1 MPRAYSFLGSRR
13 RITAIDMQTNS
24 PPRPPTLVL
33 ICGEPSGDQL
43 GGELVA
49 GLKAVGGEELS
60 LTGMG
65 GSAMAAQGLR
75 SLFPLDDTAVMGLRE
90 VVPRIPAI
98 LRRVREASDYVLS
111 LNPDVVV
118 LIDSPDFTH
127 RIAQRIKR
135 YNPSIRTVNY
145 VAPQVWASRQY
156 RARRMARYFDLVLA
170 LLPFEVPFFEANGL
184 HAVFVGHPVVE
195 RVSQMTG
202 GETLR
207 ARLSIGAD
215 TPLLAVLP
223 GSRMNEVRLL
233 LPRFREAVAIVS
245 RDIPGLTCVLPAV
258 AHVRDT
264 VRKASAD
271 WPVPLH
277 ILDGDADKFAAFTA
291 ADVALAASGT
301 VTTELALAGTP
312 MVVAY
317 RLGWL
322 TYVLAR
328 PFVRV
333 RFITLTNI
341 LLDRA
346 AVPEFVQGNC
356 TPDALAAAVLGLLRD
371 PGARVRQ
378 RRDLAEAMT
387 KLGVGGEPPSLRA
400 ARAILGF
407 IRPRR
412 D

>member
-1 MPRAYSFLGSRR
+1 
-13 RITAIDMQTNS
+13 
-24 PPRPPTLVL
+24 
-33 ICGEPSGDQL
+33 
-43 GGELVA
+43 
-49 GLKAVGGEELS
+49 
-60 LTGMG
+60 
-65 GSAMAAQGLR
+65 
-75 SLFPLDDTAVMGLRE
+75 
-90 VVPRIPAI
+90 
-98 LRRVREASDYVLS
+98 
-111 LNPDVVV
+111 
-118 LIDSPDFTH
+118 
-127 RIAQRIKR
+127 
-135 YNPSIRTVNY
+135 
-145 VAPQVWASRQY
+145 
-156 RARRMARYFDLVLA
+156 
-170 LLPFEVPFFEANGL
+170 
-184 HAVFVGHPVVE
+184 VVE